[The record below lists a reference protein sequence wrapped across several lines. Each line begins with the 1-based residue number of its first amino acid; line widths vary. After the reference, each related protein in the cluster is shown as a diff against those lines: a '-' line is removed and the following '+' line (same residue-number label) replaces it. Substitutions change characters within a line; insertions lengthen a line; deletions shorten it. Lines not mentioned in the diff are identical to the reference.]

1 MPFAAAVSS
10 HPLTVQATG
19 EIVGQVI
26 DRIGAHPDVA
36 LVAVS
41 AHHAGALED
50 VAAAVR
56 SLLQPTVLVGW
67 VASEVADD
75 LTERARPGVGLWAGL
90 TGPVA
95 PIRLAYLGPVPAA
108 TPRLPF
114 EARGMVVIGAA
125 PPAWGHPPGPG
136 IPRWVP
142 RGLPVAGA
150 LSDVAHSPI
159 VLDDTS
165 HSSGAVGVVLGP
177 GVELSVSVEDG
188 RRAIGDP
195 QTVTAVEGPLLVSL
209 GGRRAMDALLG
220 VARDQVPAGDV
231 ALINRSLQLTAASV
245 AGRDRTHHAVR
256 GRDAA
261 TGALVVEPALAV
273 GDLVQF
279 TVFDPRHARR
289 RALRTVD
296 GPGGAALAWRVVP
309 RPAGRA
315 GSAGGAGAAVGP
327 LDHDGPRP
335 APESPLLACAATT
348 VFGAADVSGVAG
360 ETIAVGVFRQVPGI
374 ASC

>member
-56 SLLQPTVLVGW
+56 TLLQPTVLVGW
-67 VASEVADD
+67 VASDVAGD

-95 PIRLAYLGPVPAA
+95 PLRLAQLGPAPAS
-108 TPRLPF
+108 TPPPPF

-125 PPAWGHPPGPG
+125 PPASGHPPGPG
-136 IPRWVP
+136 VPRWVP

-165 HSSGAVGVVLGP
+165 HRSGAVGVVLGP

-209 GGRRAMDALLG
+209 GGRRAMDALIG

-231 ALINRSLQLTAASV
+231 ALINRSLHLMAAS
-245 AGRDRTHHAVR
+245 AGRDRAHHAVR

-279 TVFDPRHARR
+279 NVFDPRHARR
-289 RALRTVD
+289 RAQRIVD
-296 GPGGAALAWRVVP
+296 GPGGGALAWRVDP
-309 RPAGRA
+309 GPAGRA
-315 GSAGGAGAAVGP
+315 GSAGGAGAAVSP
-327 LDHDGPRP
+327 LDPDGPRP
-335 APESPLLACAATT
+335 APDSPLLACAAAT
-348 VFGAADVSGVAG
+348 VFGAADGSGVAG
-360 ETIAVGVFRQVPGI
+360 ETIAVGLFRQVPGI
-374 ASC
+374 GSC